1 MESSFYTLVAGLLT
15 FCVQS
20 VIAETTQEAIRTFE
34 QHTRSNW
41 LHQID
46 QQAEAITR
54 NPESVAR
61 QVPNL
66 MMEKPSDNHHRQKLE
81 SYYQNEDFDGLQ
93 SFGEQRAQQLET
105 EQSPEGEAWRLLNQ
119 SPDRYYPDTNEHKIL
134 KPVELGIN
142 ALQHPNTWSKQKHW
156 PTDSQGNPIYDNSLD
171 GKSEMSATI
180 ARLRQHFKGCDY
192 QKKLV
197 LKKDRRVHSPDIREC
212 TRAVVTDN
220 SVTLHRKIKTQSF
233 AEYVSGSELS
243 GMNGCDSNSIDEG
256 CIQIRLGK
264 NAGADNYYHCGCC
277 INEEMFTVTLPRP
290 QALNRAVLQQ
300 ARWDDRLQV
309 WINDKKIWQSN
320 GDFPPESSGGCELD
334 SNFYLNSP
342 VSLDKQLIDITGH
355 QITFRIRTSVGDEGE
370 GYALV
375 KLYFDIRQLIDDDRW
390 TPASTLEQ
398 LQEMRQWQRD
408 GLCNLSYQ
416 CLESMSDAEHTIHGK
431 VIPLQASLSPQLPA
445 DCKTARAEADC
456 FYYKTAST
464 QHPPDHCVKYAND
477 PDCEFLDS
485 SCLGGSPS
493 KESGICY
500 TRQDRYD
507 CGYTGNLNRIGI
519 EESIHCE
526 GQPMQCMLGECQAN
540 ITDADNA
547 DFASAVSG
555 LHAAKHMAHDMQC
568 NQDGSGCRIFSG
580 KPCTCK
586 QGIFNMVD
594 CCNLPTNV
602 NFASYMNL
610 LLMGYLFD
618 KSSIHLQSNFPNQL
632 TGHYQ
637 KMREPLAQGI
647 NKLSQPAK
655 NLWKDMGKSWD
666 KLTEKLWPT
675 PAEVHTQ
682 TATAKPIAGEL
693 SQEAQK
699 SMLGN
704 MQQQL
709 MRKMAEVVHKIL
721 GEDAANLLFR
731 TAGNNLASQGG
742 QLSQQTLIMNP
753 AITSAIS
760 AVTMIYTAYTMT
772 KLIVQITHKCED
784 EEFELAA
791 KREMK
796 TCHKVGS
803 YSESKLLGISS
814 LEFNSYCC
822 FSSPLSRILQVQIRK
837 QLKTGWGSAEHPDC
851 SGVTPEILQ
860 TVDWNLID
868 LSEWLALLKLQNKLP
883 ELNADTLK
891 QLNLEAL
898 TGKGS
903 RLDFDQHREDSRKRL
918 EARYDDITPGQL
930 NRYQNSKADSLRQN
944 AHYP

>member
-1 MESSFYTLVAGLLT
+1 MMKFSFYKLVAGLLT
-15 FCVQS
+15 FFGQP

-34 QHTRSNW
+34 QHTRSDW
-41 LHQID
+41 LQQID
-46 QQAEAITR
+46 RQAEAVTR
-54 NPESVAR
+54 NPHSIAD

-66 MMEKPSDNHHRQKLE
+66 MMEKPSDHHHRQKLE

-119 SPDRYYPDTNEHKIL
+119 SPDRYYPDANEHKIL

-142 ALQHPNTWSKQKHW
+142 ALQHPNTWSKQKYW
-156 PTDSQGNPIYDNSLD
+156 PTDTQGNPIYDQN
-171 GKSEMSATI
+171 SEMSATI

-197 LKKDRRVHSPDIREC
+197 LKKDRQVHSPDIREC

-220 SVTLHRKIKTQSF
+220 RLTLHRKIKVQPF
-233 AEYVSGSELS
+233 AEYVSGSALA
-243 GMNGCDSNSIDEG
+243 GMNGCDSPSEHEG
-256 CIQIRLGK
+256 CLQIRLGK
-264 NAGADNYYHCGCC
+264 DAGADNYYHCDCC
-277 INEEMFTVTLPRP
+277 IQDETFTVSLPRA
-290 QALNRAVLQQ
+290 QALNRAILQQ

-309 WINDKKIWQSN
+309 WINDQKIWQSN
-320 GDFPPESSGGCELD
+320 GDFPPESGGGCELD

-342 VSLDKQLIDITGH
+342 VSLDKGLIDVTGNK
-355 QITFRIRTSVGDEGE
+355 ITFKIRTSVGDEGE

-390 TPASTLEQ
+390 TPASALEQ

-456 FYYKTAST
+456 FYYKTTST
-464 QHPPDHCVKYAND
+464 QHPPDHCAKYAND

-540 ITDADNA
+540 ITDADNT

-568 NQDGSGCRIFSG
+568 GSSEKEDGSGCRIFSG

-655 NLWKDMGKSWD
+655 NLWSDMGKSWD

-675 PAEVHTQ
+675 PAEIHTQ

-699 SMLGN
+699 SVLGN

-731 TAGNNLASQGG
+731 TTGNNLASQGG

-772 KLIVQITHKCED
+772 KLIIQITNKCED

-803 YSESKLLGISS
+803 YSESKFLGLSS
-814 LEFNSYCC
+814 MEYNSYCC
-822 FSSPLSRILQVQIRK
+822 FNSPLSRILQVQIRK

-851 SGVTPEILQ
+851 SGITPETLH
-860 TVDWNLID
+860 TVDWNRID

-891 QLNLEAL
+891 QLNLEIL

-903 RLDFDQHREDSRKRL
+903 RLEIDQQREDSRKRL
-918 EARYDDITPGQL
+918 ESRYQGISPEQL
-930 NRYQNSKADSLRQN
+930 NLFHSQKTEKLRNSTN
-944 AHYP
+944 